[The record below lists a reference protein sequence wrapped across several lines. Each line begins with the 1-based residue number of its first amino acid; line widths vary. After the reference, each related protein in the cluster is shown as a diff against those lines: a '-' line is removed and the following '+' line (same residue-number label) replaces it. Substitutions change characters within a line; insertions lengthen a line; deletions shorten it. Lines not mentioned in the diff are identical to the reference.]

1 VKRAAVPLSRVA
13 WRNRRFSFSRGG
25 GLEELTASIE
35 KVGLL
40 DPPELLNK
48 GGRYI
53 VIRGA
58 RRLQALRRLGRKHV
72 EAHVFGEDEISPFQ
86 AWSRN
91 FHENRAFRN
100 LNPAEGCTAL
110 RQLADLG
117 LSPQKI
123 VSGYFPLFGLP
134 RREGGFDAYL
144 SVAHLPDTMLDLL
157 ANGAITLGTAVY
169 LATLGESERRSAFR
183 FLKKASLTVGRQ
195 REWARLV
202 ADICVRDE
210 TSVPALLA
218 SVSRA
223 ARRRHGQFGASALQ
237 VLRERRF
244 PSLAARRRAFQRLLR
259 RLRLPPGFQVTTHPF
274 FEKGELHVRFSAS
287 GQKEYEEALGRLER
301 LGREGSFKLLIEP
314 GKRPPRK

>member
-1 VKRAAVPLSRVA
+1 VKRETVPLSRVA
-13 WRNRRFSFSRGG
+13 WRDRRFSFSRGG

-35 KVGLL
+35 NIGLL

-48 GGRYI
+48 QGRYI
-53 VIRGA
+53 IIRGA

-72 EAHVFGEDEISPFQ
+72 EAHIFRENEISPLQ

-91 FHENRAFRN
+91 FHENRASRD
-100 LNPAEGCTAL
+100 LNPAEKCTAL
-110 RQLADLG
+110 RQLAALG

-123 VSGYFPLFGLP
+123 VSGYFPLLGLP
-134 RREGGFDAYL
+134 RREGGYEAYL

-157 ANGAITLGTAVY
+157 ADGAITLGTAVY
-169 LATLGESERRSAFR
+169 LATLGENESRSAFR
-183 FLKKASLTVGRQ
+183 FLKKAALTVGQQ

-202 ADICVRDE
+202 ADVSARGE

-218 SVSRA
+218 SVSRT

-244 PSLAARRRAFQRLLR
+244 PSLAARRSAFQRLLR

-274 FEKGELHVRFSAS
+274 FEKSELHVRFSAA
-287 GQKEYEEALGRLER
+287 GEKGYADALHLLER
-301 LGREGSFKLLIEP
+301 LRREESFRLLMEP
-314 GKRPPRK
+314 GKRPAKK

>member
-1 VKRAAVPLSRVA
+1 VKRETVPLSRVA
-13 WRNRRFSFSRGG
+13 WRDRRFSFSRGG

-35 KVGLL
+35 NIGLL

-48 GGRYI
+48 QGRYI
-53 VIRGA
+53 IIRGA

-72 EAHVFGEDEISPFQ
+72 EAHIFRENEISPLQ

-91 FHENRAFRN
+91 FHENRASRD
-100 LNPAEGCTAL
+100 LNPAEKCTAL
-110 RQLADLG
+110 RQLAALG

-123 VSGYFPLFGLP
+123 VSGYFPLLGLP
-134 RREGGFDAYL
+134 RREGGYEAYL

-157 ANGAITLGTAVY
+157 ADGAITLGTAVY
-169 LATLGESERRSAFR
+169 LATLGEN
-183 FLKKASLTVGRQ
+183 GQQ

-202 ADICVRDE
+202 ADVSARGE

-218 SVSRA
+218 SVSRT

-244 PSLAARRRAFQRLLR
+244 PSLAARRSAFQRLLR

-274 FEKGELHVRFSAS
+274 FEKSELHVRFSAA
-287 GQKEYEEALGRLER
+287 GEKGYADALHLLER
-301 LGREGSFKLLIEP
+301 LRREESFRLLMEP
-314 GKRPPRK
+314 GKRPAKK